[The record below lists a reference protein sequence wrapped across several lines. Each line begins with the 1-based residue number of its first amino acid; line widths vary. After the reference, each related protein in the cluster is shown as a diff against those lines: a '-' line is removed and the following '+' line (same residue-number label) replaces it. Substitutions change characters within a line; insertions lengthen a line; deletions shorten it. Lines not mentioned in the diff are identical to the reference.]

1 MQDGDWNEIIGSIER
16 ESCILVLGPGAILD
30 KNGNSLL
37 DRLCS
42 LLAKKMG
49 IEALDSPDR
58 LYHLADQLSK
68 ERGWRKTLSD
78 LTAEA
83 YSVEEYHPMYPQLAQ
98 IPFSLI
104 ISTSPDSLLSGTYEE
119 FGFPFHLEYFNYK
132 ERRELVHKPTAQEPL
147 LYNLFGKI
155 GDDDSLVLTFDSLF
169 DYIFSILSPKGF
181 PLKLKEEVLAASNF
195 LYVGFDFESWPLKI
209 LMRLFESHQ
218 KEISYAYAWKKDNLR
233 PATKTFYENNF
244 KIDFVNNKVPVFI
257 DELYNRCKEE
267 NLIKEAGEGTAP
279 VSDFKKVA
287 DMLKNGDIDKSI
299 DFLENYADQ
308 QDETDMLRTV
318 IGLSRRFNTLERD
331 KQKGTIRKDDEKLE
345 MNQIVDHLLSL
356 AETLNT

>member
-1 MQDGDWNEIIGSIER
+1 MKDGDWNEIIGSIER

-37 DRLCS
+37 DHLCN
-42 LLAKKMG
+42 LLADKLG
-49 IEALDSPDR
+49 EEILESPDR

-78 LTAEA
+78 LTANA
-83 YSVEEYHPMYPQLAQ
+83 FSVEEYHPMYPQLAQ
-98 IPFSLI
+98 IPFNLI
-104 ISTSPDSLLSGTYEE
+104 ISTSPDSLLADTYDE
-119 FGFPFHLEYFNYK
+119 FGFPYHKEYFNYK
-132 ERRELVHKPTAQEPL
+132 ERRELVHQPSKEEPL

-169 DYIFSILSPKGF
+169 DFIFSILSPKGF

-218 KEISYAYAWKKDNLR
+218 KEISYAYAWKEDKLR
-233 PATKTFYENNF
+233 PATKAFYENNF
-244 KIDFVNNKVPVFI
+244 KIDFINHQVPEFI
-257 DELYNRCKEE
+257 EQLYKRCKEE
-267 NLIKEAGEGTAP
+267 DLIKEAGEGVAP
-279 VSDFKKVA
+279 ISDFKKVA

-308 QDETDMLRTV
+308 EDQTEMLRAV
-318 IGLSRRFNTLERD
+318 ISLSRRYNGLERD
-331 KQKGTIRKDDEKLE
+331 KQKGTISKDDEKLE
-345 MNQIVDHLLSL
+345 MNQIVDGLLGL